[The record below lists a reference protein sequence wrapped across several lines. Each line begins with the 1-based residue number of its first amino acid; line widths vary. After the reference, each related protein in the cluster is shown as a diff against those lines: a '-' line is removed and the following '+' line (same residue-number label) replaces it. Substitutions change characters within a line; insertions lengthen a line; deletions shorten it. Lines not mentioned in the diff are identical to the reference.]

1 MKEIYLSEID
11 STQRY
16 LIEALPFDG
25 PHEGMAVY
33 SFNQYSGKGQANKT
47 WTSAPD
53 AGIAL
58 SVAFPFSKDSEIDW
72 VLMNKHLCTGVIRFL
87 QQHVDPRFS
96 LKWPNDVI
104 ISDRKLGGMIMN
116 IVPKSGVQYLVLG
129 LGLNVQQPPD
139 LPQAIGMNEISTS
152 KDFQLVAFTKKIID
166 FLLDHVSIL
175 PDSTTHQI
183 YNSLLWKL
191 NQTVMVNEIESNEA
205 STNKISQK
213 TFKGVDDYGRAI
225 FEFNQETMIMH
236 HGKAHIILPPINLN
250 S

>member
-1 MKEIYLSEID
+1 
-11 STQRY
+11 
-16 LIEALPFDG
+16 
-25 PHEGMAVY
+25 
-33 SFNQYSGKGQANKT
+33 
-47 WTSAPD
+47 
-53 AGIAL
+53 
-58 SVAFPFSKDSEIDW
+58 
-72 VLMNKHLCTGVIRFL
+72 
-87 QQHVDPRFS
+87 
-96 LKWPNDVI
+96 
-104 ISDRKLGGMIMN
+104 MN
-116 IVPKSGVQYLVLG
+116 IVPKSKVQYLVLG

-191 NQTVMVNEIESNEA
+191 NQAVMVNEIESNDET
-205 STNKISQK
+205 TNKISQK
-213 TFKGVDDYGRAI
+213 TFKGVDEHGRAI

-236 HGKAHIILPPINLN
+236 HGKAHILLPPINLN